1 MQLQPIIILATL
13 AKTVYS
19 LGWAYAECRI
29 AGTPDVDTTKEACVA
44 AKANNGC
51 TDCNYVIGYQYFAYK
66 SNQRLID
73 PNPLGWNQVCLNA
86 GANSGTGK

>member
-19 LGWAYAECRI
+19 LGWGYAECRI
-29 AGTPDVDTTKEACVA
+29 AGNPDSPTTQEACTA

-51 TDCNYVIGYQYFAYK
+51 YDCNYVIGYQYFACK

-73 PNPLGWNQVCLNA
+73 PNGGWNQVCLNA
-86 GANSGTGK
+86 GANSGTGQ